1 MIKRM
6 VVRAAIGGAT
16 LAAASTMALPAFAAT
31 GPTSSGFGQV
41 GAAAVRVAAPVNQ
54 VLGTIAGPTASVN
67 VPCPAPWW
75 QGGLLGAK
83 YNACST
89 ATVNQQDGLVGPA
102 AWGGRGA
109 SASGFGQVSAAPVDV
124 AAPVNQVVGTI
135 AAPIA
140 NVNVP
145 CPAAWNQGGLLGA
158 DYNACNTATVN
169 QSAVSGGPLG

>member
-6 VVRAAIGGAT
+6 VLRAAIGGAT

-31 GPTSSGFGQV
+31 GPTGFSQV
-41 GAAAVRVAAPVNQ
+41 GAAAVRVASPVNQ
-54 VLGTIAGPTASVN
+54 LVGTIAGPIASAN

-89 ATVNQQDGLVGPA
+89 ATVNQQDGLAGP
-102 AWGGRGA
+102 GGYA
-109 SASGFGQVSAAPVDV
+109 TSGFGQVSAAPVDV
-124 AAPVNQVVGTI
+124 AAPVNQLVGTI

-145 CPAAWNQGGLLGA
+145 CPAAWNQGGVAGA
-158 DYNACNTATVN
+158 EYNACNTATVN
-169 QSAVSGGPLG
+169 QGALSSGPLG